1 MFVSKLNETIMTM
14 PVSLVKVGNSNAII
28 IPSKIL
34 KQMGLKENTKF
45 ELTLES
51 DSLIQIRKVSSR
63 LDPVFPKIKIPKV
76 TTQDMKLF
84 FDDLMVI
91 GSSERNE
98 DERLAYI
105 LER

>member
-1 MFVSKLNETIMTM
+1 MTT

-34 KQMGLKENTKF
+34 KQMSLKDNTKF

-51 DSLIQIRKVSSR
+51 DSLIQIRKIPSK
-63 LDPVFPKIKIPKV
+63 LEPVFPKIDLPKV
-76 TTQDMKLF
+76 TTKEMNKF
-84 FDDLMVI
+84 FDDLMI
-91 GSSERNE
+91 IEPSELDK

>member
-1 MFVSKLNETIMTM
+1 MTM
-14 PVSLVKVGNSNAII
+14 SVSLVKVGNSNAII
-28 IPSKIL
+28 IPSRIL
-34 KQMGLKENTKF
+34 KQMNLKDNTKF

-51 DSLIQIRKVSSR
+51 DSLIQIRKVSSM
-63 LDPVFPKIKIPKV
+63 LDPVFPKIELPKV
-76 TTQDMKLF
+76 TTKDMKTF

-91 GSSERNE
+91 DSSERGE

>member
-1 MFVSKLNETIMTM
+1 MTM

-34 KQMGLKENTKF
+34 KQMNLKDNTKF

-51 DSLIQIRKVSSR
+51 DSLIQIRKVSSKF
-63 LDPVFPKIKIPKV
+63 DPVFPKIDFPILSK
-76 TTQDMKLF
+76 QDMQDF
-84 FDDLMVI
+84 FDGLMVI
-91 GSSERNE
+91 ESTETHE

-105 LER
+105 LGR

>member
-1 MFVSKLNETIMTM
+1 MTM
-14 PVSLVKVGNSNAII
+14 PVSLIKVGNSNAII

-34 KQMGLKENTKF
+34 KQMNLKDSTKF

-51 DSLIQIRKVSSR
+51 DSLIQIRKVSSKS
-63 LDPVFPKIKIPKV
+63 DPVFPKIEIPKV
-76 TTQDMKLF
+76 STKEINEF
-84 FDDLMVI
+84 FDGLMVI
-91 GSSERNE
+91 EPSESDR

>member
-1 MFVSKLNETIMTM
+1 MTM
-14 PVSLVKVGNSNAII
+14 SVSLVKVGNSNAII
-28 IPSKIL
+28 IPSKVL
-34 KQMGLKENTKF
+34 KQMSIKDNTKF

-51 DSLIQIRKVSSR
+51 DSLIKIRKVSSM
-63 LDPVFPKIKIPKV
+63 LDPVFPKIELPKV
-76 TTQDMKLF
+76 TTKDMKAF

-91 GSSERNE
+91 DSTECDE

>member
-1 MFVSKLNETIMTM
+1 MTM

-34 KQMGLKENTKF
+34 KQMNLRGNTKF
-45 ELTLES
+45 ELSLEA
-51 DSLIQIRKVSSR
+51 DSTIMIKQLRSNSV
-63 LDPVFPKIKIPKV
+63 PAFPKIDLPEV
-76 TTQDMKLF
+76 TKSDMRDF
-84 FDDLMVI
+84 FEDLMVPDLV
-91 GSSERNE
+91 ETKE